1 MKHIKIFIKYNKL
14 TEKKLQDVK
23 ILQHDAVLSDFRDEK
38 KFQNNRVI
46 LPTIKRKLRRVY
58 FYHM

>member
-1 MKHIKIFIKYNKL
+1 MKHIQIFIKYNKL

-23 ILQHDAVLSDFRDEK
+23 ILQHDVALCDFRDEK

-46 LPTIKRKLRRVY
+46 LPSIKRKLRRVY